1 MNTGLWALGLGVLAL
16 LGGCSGAP
24 PKITPAPPAGLDIS
38 KIPDAEPKVEPL
50 ARYGNPD
57 NYMVFGRRYEV
68 MRDSRGYVER
78 GIASWYGPGF
88 QSKPTS
94 TMETYD
100 MYGMTAAHKTL
111 PLPTYAQVT
120 NLQNGRRVIVR
131 INDRGPFVDNRIIDL
146 SYVAGVKLGID
157 GPGTGF
163 VEVRAIDPVE
173 WARSHDRRN
182 NAVQTAAAVTVT
194 PLAVPAEPRINNL
207 PQQAGNERPAA
218 APTVP
223 AAAQPPPAPVPG
235 SAIYIQVG
243 AFASPENAFKLRDSL
258 NLPNLSARV
267 QPSGA
272 LYKVQIGPL
281 ASVEQADDVYRQ
293 LGQYGVQQAHYVTED
308 GSFLRR

>member
-1 MNTGLWALGLGVLAL
+1 MRNTWCALGLLAL
-16 LGGCSGAP
+16 AALIAGCSNTPTRDGRNHRSDGAM
-24 PKITPAPPAGLDIS
+24 DIS

-57 NYMVFGRRYEV
+57 NYLVFGQRYNV

-88 QSKPTS
+88 HEKLTS
-94 TMETYD
+94 TRENYD
-100 MYGMTAAHKTL
+100 MYTMTAAHKTL

-120 NLQNGRRVIVR
+120 NLRNGRSIIVR

-173 WARSHDRRN
+173 WARNRDRRDDSLN
-182 NAVQTAAAVTVT
+182 TGTVATVIPLRT
-194 PLAVPAEPRINNL
+194 PQEPRI
-207 PQQAGNERPAA
+207 AGSRPALA
-218 APTVP
+218 LAEAQP
-223 AAAQPPPAPVPG
+223 AASNVG
-235 SAIYIQVG
+235 NDDGTRIYIQVG
-243 AFASPENAFKLRDSL
+243 AFASPDNAFKLRDSL
-258 NLPNLSARV
+258 HVPNVAARV
-267 QPSGA
+267 QPNGA

-281 ASVEQADDVYRQ
+281 ASVEQADELFRQ

-308 GSFLRR
+308 GSFLHH

>member
-1 MNTGLWALGLGVLAL
+1 MKIGIWATALAILAL
-16 LGGCSGAP
+16 LGGCSSTP
-24 PKITPAPPAGLDIS
+24 PKISHAPPPSGIDIS

-57 NYMVFGRRYEV
+57 NYLVFGKRYEV

-120 NLQNGRRVIVR
+120 NLQNGRHIIVR

-163 VEVRAIDPVE
+163 VEVRAIDPIE

-182 NAVQTAAAVTVT
+182 NAVQTAAVTVT
-194 PLAVPAEPRINNL
+194 PLALPAEPRINSMQAA
-207 PQQAGNERPAA
+207 PAGNAAPLPTAPPAAPPAPAA
-218 APTVP
+218 A
-223 AAAQPPPAPVPG
+223 PG

-243 AFASPENAFKLRDSL
+243 AFSSPENAFKLRDSL